1 MSTHSGEIVLDR
13 AVESIVVGH
22 RHRRDLG
29 DLDALADS
37 IARKGLLQPPTITPD
52 GVLVCGA
59 RRLAAIKQL
68 GWRTVG
74 VWVRS
79 NVSTRLEHL
88 LAEQDDNELHKDL
101 DPREAAALY
110 REIKALMAENAARR
124 DAATRFSSDH
134 QPGADGGEK
143 FSPPSLGPR
152 GKAREQAAAMIP
164 GGASFMTLE
173 KIGYLENVAAD
184 PDQPEQ
190 VRQDAAA
197 ALTQIEAGGPVHPAY
212 TRIRAATTPPPE
224 AAGDSEDVDRLAQA
238 ALARVRHATT
248 DDADTD
254 VGEGEEPAARWS
266 MRSFVMNTEQ
276 LATWWD
282 HYDATELAAR
292 LTDEQLDA
300 FFAAAEATA
309 RFAEELHAARTQ
321 PSEAA
326 GTGRAHLRAI

>member
-13 AVESIVVGH
+13 AVESIIVGH
-22 RHRRDLG
+22 RHRQDLG

-110 REIKALMAENAARR
+110 REIKALMSENAAKRQ
-124 DAATRFSSDH
+124 AQTRFSATAEGGH
-134 QPGADGGEK
+134 DGGEK
-143 FSPPSLGPR
+143 FSPPSGPA

-173 KIGYLENVAAD
+173 KIGYLETVAAD

-224 AAGDSEDVDRLAQA
+224 TGDSEEVDRLAQA
-238 ALARVRHATT
+238 ALARVRHTTT
-248 DDADTD
+248 DNDDLDVAD
-254 VGEGEEPAARWS
+254 GGGEEPAARWS

-292 LTDEQLDA
+292 LTDEQLEK

-309 RFAEELHAARTQ
+309 RFAEEDRK
-321 PSEAA
+321 SVV
-326 GTGRAHLRAI
+326 

>member
-13 AVESIVVGH
+13 AVESIIVGH
-22 RHRRDLG
+22 RHRHDLG

-79 NVSTRLEHL
+79 NVSTRLEHR

-101 DPREAAALY
+101 DPRE
-110 REIKALMAENAARR
+110 
-124 DAATRFSSDH
+124 
-134 QPGADGGEK
+134 
-143 FSPPSLGPR
+143 
-152 GKAREQAAAMIP
+152 AAAMIP

-173 KIGYLENVAAD
+173 KIGYLEKVAAD

-197 ALTQIEAGGPVHPAY
+197 ALVQIEAGAPVHPAY
-212 TRIRAATTPPPE
+212 TRIRAATST
-224 AAGDSEDVDRLAQA
+224 
-238 ALARVRHATT
+238 
-248 DDADTD
+248 
-254 VGEGEEPAARWS
+254 PAA
-266 MRSFVMNTEQ
+266 E
-276 LATWWD
+276 
-282 HYDATELAAR
+282 
-292 LTDEQLDA
+292 
-300 FFAAAEATA
+300 
-309 RFAEELHAARTQ
+309 
-321 PSEAA
+321 
-326 GTGRAHLRAI
+326 